1 MNKQSNNYYRN
12 LRKHSKGRRVKKRE
26 INWAAF
32 AIITAIIAIIVAFI
46 AIANSNSVYLRDNN
60 QFTVE
65 VGASSDDCEYDY
77 KNTDLPFISKLCI
90 PLFYKVSEDVNINCL
105 GSYSIKYDSRLPFM
119 TDYEHSVTV
128 VDTTPPEISLEPL
141 MQTVY
146 QSTDEF
152 VDPGYSAFDNYDGH
166 VEVETE
172 LTQTR
177 PYWYTIK
184 YTATDS
190 SGNVAEQWREINV
203 IRGQVALTFDDGPSL
218 NITPEILDILARNN
232 IPATFFIL
240 GYNKEKENLVLQEF
254 AEGHTIGYHGM
265 SHKYSDIYS
274 SLEAL
279 MNNFT
284 SLEEDVI
291 QLTGYSSKLVRFPG
305 GSSNTVS
312 KNYCKGIMSDAVVAV
327 STAGY
332 TYFDW
337 NVDSGDAGL
346 ADTAEEVYQ
355 NVISGIRAGRL
366 NVVLMHDSASKAHTL
381 GALEDIIKF
390 CFDND
395 YEFVNLTSQSKQV
408 THKIAN

>member
-1 MNKQSNNYYRN
+1 MNNKNNYYRN
-12 LRKHSKGRRVKKRE
+12 LRKRSKGRRVKQRE
-26 INWAAF
+26 INWAAL
-32 AIITAIIAIIVAFI
+32 AIVIAVIAIVLAFI
-46 AIANSNSVYLRDNN
+46 VIATSNSRYLRDNN

-65 VGASSDDCEYDY
+65 VGASGDDCEYDY
-77 KNTDLPFISKLCI
+77 KNANLPFTSKLCI
-90 PLFYKVSEDVNINCL
+90 PLFYKVSDDVNINCL
-105 GSYSIKYDSRLPFM
+105 GSYSITYDSRLPFM
-119 TDYEHSVTV
+119 TDYKHTVEV
-128 VDTTPPEISLEPL
+128 VDTTPPEIYLEPL

-152 VDPGYSAFDNYDGH
+152 VDPGYSAFDNYDSN

-172 LTQTR
+172 CYQTR
-177 PYWYTIK
+177 PCWYTIR

-190 SGNVAEQWREINV
+190 SNNTAERYREINV

-240 GYNKEKENLVLQEF
+240 GYDSKQAKLVSQEF

-284 SLEEDVI
+284 SLEEDVV

-312 KNYCKGIMSDAVVAV
+312 INYCEGIMSDAVLAV

-337 NVDSGDAGL
+337 NVDSGDAGR
-346 ADTAEEVYQ
+346 ATTAEEVYE

-381 GALEDIIKF
+381 SALEDIIKF

-395 YEFVNLTSQSKQV
+395 YEFVKLTSQSKQV
-408 THKIAN
+408 THRIAN